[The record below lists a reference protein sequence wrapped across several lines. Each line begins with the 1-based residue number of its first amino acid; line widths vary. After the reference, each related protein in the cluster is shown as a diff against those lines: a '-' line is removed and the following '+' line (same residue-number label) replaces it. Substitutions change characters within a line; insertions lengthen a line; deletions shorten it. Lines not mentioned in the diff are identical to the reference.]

1 MKVRTE
7 EHLKEGYTNFVFI
20 PETEHEK
27 TMMLHLALSY
37 SQDEIGKLEK
47 AIEVLNNENRNK

>member
-7 EHLKEGYTNFVFI
+7 EHLKEGFTNYVFI

-27 TMMLHLALSY
+27 TIMLLIALSY
-37 SQDEIGKLEK
+37 SQDEIRKFEK
-47 AIEVLNNENRNK
+47 TIEELK